1 MQEIIPKEI
10 NNPSPLVIASGH
22 YAKRVPKQGEVF
34 IKIKIRKQSMNQV
47 SKLVSFNHMCE
58 TR

>member
-1 MQEIIPKEI
+1 MHENIPKEI

-34 IKIKIRKQSMNQV
+34 IKIKTKKQDMNQA